1 MFIGISLASQLVFSH
16 RASGTKDEP
25 LMTMWWPN
33 QSPPCPGSG
42 TPRSGSGKRTWQ
54 GNKYHEWGIYI
65 YIICILVLNGILR
78 ILTVL
83 TWTKILNQSGSTK
96 IAFFFHFRFC
106 SRWRMSGCVSCLFRR
121 DGDAAAQQ
129 NNTRAH
135 GQGVGGVDKSLSEDF
150 QHMLPNLVNIE
161 KTIENGPVEIVD
173 FPIKSMVDLSSSL
186 CNKLPEDEAHVIRF
200 KNDRREK
207 GAHLQPSLYYNF
219 QIRLAN
225 THNPQ
230 FFLQYKSKQKP
241 TGMFYM

>member
-65 YIICILVLNGILR
+65 YNMYISIKWDFKDSDSSDMNKDIEPIRFHKNCF
-78 ILTVL
+78 
-83 TWTKILNQSGSTK
+83 
-96 IAFFFHFRFC
+96 FFFHFRFC

-200 KNDRREK
+200 KNDSREK